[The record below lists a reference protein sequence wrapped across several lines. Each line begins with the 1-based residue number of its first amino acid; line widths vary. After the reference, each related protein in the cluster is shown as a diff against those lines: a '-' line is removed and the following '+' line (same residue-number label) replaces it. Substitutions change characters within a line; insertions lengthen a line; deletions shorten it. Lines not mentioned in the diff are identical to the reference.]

1 MAEIGTTADRWR
13 RKHARKCLGI
23 IDDVAFAGHPRRVGA
38 TFIANAAPGMMAA
51 RALCEGDARWP
62 VALVTTTFGV
72 GQIVGPTFA
81 GVFHD
86 ILGSFLVPS
95 LIAVAGLLVGAV
107 LVARLKAPGI

>member
-23 IDDVAFAGHPRRVGA
+23 IDGVAFARHPRRVGA
-38 TFIANAAPGMMAA
+38 TFIANTALGMMAA

-86 ILGSFLVPS
+86 GSFLVPS